1 MPAAAYGNVKIRSLN
16 GSFHGVLWK
25 QPLTELS
32 ANKYARLWTRIF
44 QMWWALAGYE
54 ELARVMEQYFKW
66 IIRFNCVERNFVFF
80 GSLQTNLYT
89 SFSKQA
95 RTYNEWDH
103 KCSTYSPHSLSTLW
117 GLAFSISTWKTKMDA
132 KKQWYLSQYSTFD
145 WDANFAVWYSLSE
158 FCYSPRRISNS
169 TSYIFNSTLEFS
181 FPLVFG
187 SFVHHALWKKGVCR
201 QHTSFTSCQNAACSF
216 ET

>member
-1 MPAAAYGNVKIRSLN
+1 MPADAYGNVKIRSLN

-25 QPLTELS
+25 QPLAELS

-44 QMWWALAGYE
+44 QIWWALAGYE
-54 ELARVMEQYFKW
+54 EFAGIMEQYFKW
-66 IIRFNCVERNFVFF
+66 IISVNCVERNFVFF

-132 KKQWYLSQYSTFD
+132 KKHI
-145 WDANFAVWYSLSE
+145 E
-158 FCYSPRRISNS
+158 
-169 TSYIFNSTLEFS
+169 
-181 FPLVFG
+181 
-187 SFVHHALWKKGVCR
+187 HKG
-201 QHTSFTSCQNAACSF
+201 
-216 ET
+216 